1 MKREILMTVE
11 SASGFAAAMFILA
24 VTPGP
29 GVFAAVSQALSS
41 GFRSSLELIAGIVLG
56 DIVFLLTAIFGLSA
70 LVHILG
76 DLFFIVR
83 LAGGLYLIRLGW
95 KMLTAEPDISEIK
108 TESRRS
114 DAVQRFFSGFL
125 LTLANPK
132 VILFYAGFL
141 PGFIDLTCLKYS
153 DILIIIGLI
162 VAILASVLSAYSY
175 SASRARKFFSGG
187 QSLRNLNRC
196 SGSLMIGTGMLI
208 AIRQ

>member
-1 MKREILMTVE
+1 MSIE
-11 SASGFAAAMFILA
+11 SVAGFAAAMFILA

-141 PGFIDLTCLKYS
+141 PGFVDPDGLKVS
-153 DILIIIGLI
+153 DILIIIGVI
-162 VAILASVLSAYSY
+162 VFILAGVLSVYSY
-175 SASRARKFFSGG
+175 SASRARNFFGSR

-196 SGSLMIGTGMLI
+196 AGTVMIGTGMAI
-208 AIRQ
+208 AIYHG